1 MKFIAILTTT
11 LLLMSGSALART
23 VTVDQS
29 NPNVITIEGPI
40 DSQSLRGLGNRV
52 LEQSLKS
59 KSITLLINSPGGEVY
74 SGLNFI
80 GTLQMAKHRG
90 VELNCVVSTVAASMA
105 FQILSYCDNRYVL
118 RNAFLLW
125 HPVRIGFMG
134 SVTPVRALEMYNA
147 LSRIETTLVKALRK
161 NIDMPDDMFWEHY
174 NAETLWV
181 AEDLAKELPGEF
193 ILIDD
198 IKGVKSLNFRG
209 SSDVSDY
216 QDLNIF
222 NWR

>member
-1 MKFIAILTTT
+1 
-11 LLLMSGSALART
+11 
-23 VTVDQS
+23 
-29 NPNVITIEGPI
+29 
-40 DSQSLRGLGNRV
+40 
-52 LEQSLKS
+52 
-59 KSITLLINSPGGEVY
+59 
-74 SGLNFI
+74 
-80 GTLQMAKHRG
+80 
-90 VELNCVVSTVAASMA
+90 
-105 FQILSYCDNRYVL
+105 
-118 RNAFLLW
+118 
-125 HPVRIGFMG
+125 
-134 SVTPVRALEMYNA
+134 
-147 LSRIETTLVKALRK
+147 
-161 NIDMPDDMFWEHY
+161 MPDDMFWEHY